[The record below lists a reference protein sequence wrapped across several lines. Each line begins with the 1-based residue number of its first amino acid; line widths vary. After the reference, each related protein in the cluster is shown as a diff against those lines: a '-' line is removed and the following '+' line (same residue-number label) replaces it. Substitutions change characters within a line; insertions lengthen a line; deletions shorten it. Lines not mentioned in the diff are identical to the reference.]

1 MVSHTGL
8 QNNSYQYLLNNNT
21 LPVTLEEKNL
31 GVTVTQDL
39 ILIINIYKCI
49 GKANQMFGWTT
60 RYIMRKDLKKMMA
73 IY

>member
-1 MVSHTGL
+1 MVSHTGP

-21 LPVTLEEKNL
+21 LPVTFEEKNL

-39 ILIINIYKCI
+39 ILIINIYKCM
-49 GKANQMFGWTT
+49 GKANQRLGWTT
-60 RYIMRKDLKKMMA
+60 RNIMRKDLKKMMA